1 MSKTNERFKEEGIT
15 MKNIIKNNPKEVLSG
30 LWVILMINMIF
41 NDIFTI
47 MVELD
52 KWQRPD
58 FIGDAKTLMLIAAFV
73 TNIPILMIFFSRFLQ
88 YAVNRWLNICVGFFT
103 IIYVWGGMMNYPHY
117 IAVATIETIIALF
130 IVGIAWKWKINI
142 D

>member
-1 MSKTNERFKEEGIT
+1 
-15 MKNIIKNNPKEVLSG
+15 MKNMIKNNTREVLSW
-30 LWVILMINMIF
+30 LWIILIINMIY

-58 FIGDAKTLMLIAAFV
+58 FFADAKTLMLIAAFV
-73 TNIPILMIFFSRFLQ
+73 TNIPIMMIFFSRFLQ
-88 YAVNRWLNICVGFFT
+88 YTVNRWLNIGVGIFT
-103 IIYVWGGMMNYPHY
+103 IIYIWGGMMTYPHY
-117 IAVATIETIIALF
+117 IAIATIETFIALF
-130 IVGIAWKWKINI
+130 IVGIAWKWKKQ

>member
-1 MSKTNERFKEEGIT
+1 MNS
-15 MKNIIKNNPKEVLSG
+15 IIKNNTKEVLSG
-30 LWVILMINMIF
+30 LWIILIINMIF

-58 FIGDAKTLMLIAAFV
+58 FFADSKTIMLIAAFV
-73 TNIPILMIFFSRFLQ
+73 TNIPIIMIFLSRFLQ
-88 YAVNRWLNICVGFFT
+88 YKINRLLNIITGIFT

-117 IAVATIETIIALF
+117 IAVASIETILALF
-130 IVGIAWKWKINI
+130 IIVIAWKWKNNSASV
-142 D
+142 

>member
-1 MSKTNERFKEEGIT
+1 
-15 MKNIIKNNPKEVLSG
+15 MKNTIKNNTKEVLSG
-30 LWVILMINMIF
+30 LWTILIINMIF

-58 FIGDAKTLMLIAAFV
+58 FFADAKTLMLIAAFV
-73 TNIPILMIFFSRFLQ
+73 TNIPIMMIFLSRFLQ
-88 YAVNRWLNICVGFFT
+88 YKINRWLNICVGIFT
-103 IIYVWGGMMNYPHY
+103 IIYIWGGMMSYPHY
-117 IAVATIETIIALF
+117 IAVASIETIIALF
-130 IVGIAWKWKINI
+130 VVGIAWKWKNKI